1 MSALSSAL
9 VRFYRAADPCVSKG
23 NKSGRTAETI
33 NIAPA
38 MNIGTDVV
46 RLAYKAT
53 IGAYN
58 RTSLNLASGRAENSS
73 P

>member
-1 MSALSSAL
+1 MPFS
-9 VRFYRAADPCVSKG
+9 VIVCFYRAADPCVSKG

-58 RTSLNLASGRAENSS
+58 RTSLNLESGRAENSS